1 MKDLRMAGEK
11 HSTITSYVSDIN
23 KLSLFE
29 DFVRSKY
36 LPYVQ
41 KNKRSWKTDERYLKR
56 HILPYLGDFPLA
68 QISEEKL
75 REWLSAL
82 ENNGLASSSRYR
94 LFCLVKYILN
104 LAVRWKVIP
113 GNTGFRNVQCQC
125 RPSLRTEMLSAEEKQ
140 RLLEFLKKHSA
151 NASARAIHLLLLTG
165 ASKSE
170 ILYARWSDVNF
181 GQRTLVT
188 RRTPSGEKHYIYL
201 SDDAITLIKTFP
213 RRAGV
218 PWMFFRAKNGNRVVS
233 LFSFW
238 NKLRNALGRPTLRLN
253 DLRHAFVYSLIQ
265 EGASYK
271 EVRTRLGHYSVEVFQ
286 LQSELLEQRAG
297 LIAGGFRA

>member
-1 MKDLRMAGEK
+1 MAGEK
-11 HSTITSYVSDIN
+11 NSIITGCVSDIN

-104 LAVRWKVIP
+104 LAVRWKLIS
-113 GNTGFRNVQCQC
+113 GNSGFRNVQCQC
-125 RPSLRTEMLSAEEKQ
+125 KPTRRTEMLTAEEKQ
-140 RLLEFLKKHSA
+140 RLLEFLTKHSA

-181 GQRTLVT
+181 DQRVLVT
-188 RRTPSGEKHYIYL
+188 SILSGEQHRIFL
-201 SDDAITLIKTFP
+201 SDEAIRLIRTFP

-218 PWMFFRAKNGNRVVS
+218 PWMFFRARTGNRVVS

-238 NKLRNALGRPTLRLN
+238 NKLRNDLGRPTLRLN
-253 DLRHAFVYSLIQ
+253 DLRHAFVFSLIQ
-265 EGASYK
+265 EGASY
-271 EVRTRLGHYSVEVFQ
+271 EDVRSRLGHYSAEAFQ
-286 LQSELLEQRAG
+286 LQSELLG
-297 LIAGGFRA
+297 